1 MPRTLFALCREDGGS
16 VVRRVPLEAGV
27 QGDVEEIFDA
37 QEQRFF
43 ADKDEPIEF
52 NGDWKPDGN
61 ELLCI
66 TDADLLAQINETLV
80 NGAGA
85 YDHLD
90 ITDYEAAGVKALD
103 LLPIES
109 AFFSSLCSGFGP
121 LLTVGDTPT
130 V

>member
-121 LLTVGDTPT
+121 LL
-130 V
+130 